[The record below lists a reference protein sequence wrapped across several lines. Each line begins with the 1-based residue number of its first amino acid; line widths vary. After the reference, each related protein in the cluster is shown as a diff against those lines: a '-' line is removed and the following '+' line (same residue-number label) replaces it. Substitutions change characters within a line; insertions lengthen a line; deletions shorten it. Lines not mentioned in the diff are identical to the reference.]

1 MKKIRFKKV
10 KKRKEKIKKR
20 NKNIILLYLKKVNC

>member
-20 NKNIILLYLKKVNC
+20 NKNIILLYLKKS